1 MKQKIFFEKNTG
13 LKSFLSADLNRCPL
27 FSFKKDLAAKRS
39 PLSLHPA
46 TEKSGAL
53 SNRFS
58 QKIEFS

>member
-1 MKQKIFFEKNTG
+1 LKTLLRAG
-13 LKSFLSADLNRCPL
+13 LNKSLV

-53 SNRFS
+53 SNRFP